1 VPGYSQPR
9 LSALKLAVRGK
20 NVETPDKWDIHE
32 IGSLYFQSMSL
43 HIGTSGWSYPNWKPA
58 FFPEKLPAKRFLE
71 FYSTRLNA
79 VELNATYR
87 RMPTASAIA
96 GWLAGTPADFRFAA
110 KTHESITHRKRLKDA
125 GDSMRFFLQSLEPMR
140 QSGKL
145 GAILLQLPPNLKAD
159 TALLES
165 FVQLLPEA
173 YRFAFEFRHES
184 WFDDKVYEILRR
196 KNVALCWAESEK
208 IVTPR
213 IATANFL
220 YFRLRLPEFDKAQV
234 AKIGEELKGYSQ
246 DKDVY
251 AFFKHEDQPTGA
263 LNAEIVA
270 RMNGIE
276 EKPFVMPEK
285 KRKPVS

>member
-1 VPGYSQPR
+1 
-9 LSALKLAVRGK
+9 
-20 NVETPDKWDIHE
+20 
-32 IGSLYFQSMSL
+32 MSL

-96 GWLAGTPADFRFAA
+96 GWLASTSADFRFAA

-159 TALLES
+159 AGLLES

-234 AKIGEELKGYSQ
+234 AKIGEELKSYSQ

-276 EKPFVMPEK
+276 EKQFVMPEK
-285 KRKPVS
+285 RAGKKPVS